1 MRFLS
6 VVLIIFLVS
15 CSEKEPVLTNQIS
28 INQGTLYGYENSDV
42 NVYEGIPYAASPIN
56 DLRWKPPMDH
66 NGWKEDYLAINT
78 PKSCMQPSEY
88 GLGAF
93 IELWIEGSGMSWLSR
108 KMIYLGA
115 GLMPFLNGGDN
126 QSEDCLY
133 LNIVTPKNLKS
144 KLPVMFWIH
153 GGGYRYGNGSGSYLN
168 KDLVLNDVIVVTIN
182 YRLGSLGYFAHPAL
196 TKESNNDS
204 SGNYGTLDQI
214 HALKWVKENIE
225 AFGGDPD
232 NVTIFGESAGGH
244 SVRQLM
250 STPLSKGLFHK
261 AIAQSSYGIGNIFY
275 LKDSNGSVKSAE
287 ESGKDFVKSLG
298 IADDSEVLIN
308 LRKLP
313 AKDIIQVGNLSI
325 GEDVT
330 SEDDWQISSY
340 WMPVVDGWVFED
352 SALNTSRNGKTHD
365 VPLLIGFNS
374 FEGSSLIPLFYTE
387 EQNKIDEDWITTI
400 WRLAFNDQT
409 LSIPPQYKYWAEN
422 IQKSNYLAAQKLW
435 GDINFGASSYYSAKN
450 HSAVNDHT
458 YFYYFNRAPAS
469 SKQIIGAT
477 HGAEIMYLFNSFIP
491 GWPKNSDD
499 DQIAKQMQIDWT
511 NFAKTGDLAEFGW
524 PKFSTTNTKAKD
536 YQANMSYINLNEE
549 ELFRTM
555 EEFINNNY

>member
-15 CSEKEPVLTNQIS
+15 CSEKEPVLTNQIL

-536 YQANMSYINLNEE
+536 YQANISFINLNEE